1 MNLYNKKLHHVVIIS
16 FSAFLGTAGATDLS
30 QQQVV
35 PSELF
40 QVELGEALSND
51 AYILATPPL
60 MARARSLSANNLGG
74 WAIETHNR
82 QLVRQFYNSVYL
94 GSLDTPMGWTGDITN
109 CQAGTTTSEFKD
121 SVLDRVNY
129 FRAMAGVPAAI
140 TFNSTFNTKAQQAAL
155 IMSANNFLS
164 HAPPAAWDCYTS
176 EGDEAAGQSN
186 IALGTYGW
194 DAISG
199 YILDWGASNGAV
211 AHRRWILHPQTQ
223 EMGTGDISG
232 QNSVKPANALW
243 VFDGRSFNSRPATRE
258 PFIAWPAA
266 HYNPY
271 QTVPARWSFSYDK
284 ADFTSATITM
294 TESGSSIPTV
304 IEPIVSDYGENTLV
318 WIPDGMSANTPVS
331 WPKPVADK
339 TYDVTIAN
347 VLINGVLRDFNYPV
361 IVFDPAIALV
371 EEVATITGN
380 AAPATGTES
389 YEFNAISQA
398 IRYDVLIGEVV
409 ASSDIYNAE
418 TNGASVT
425 DNTSDSYDL
434 IQSGS
439 GVDGSAA
446 YDLRFNEYPS
456 DESFEILNSLIPSAS
471 SRLLFE
477 SKLGYSGTGQI
488 ASVQVS
494 ADDGASW
501 KDIFSQVGTGTLV
514 DNNYVS
520 RSFSLASYADKMIRI
535 RVRYQAGSHGSAFN
549 VGSNIS
555 FLVDNLRVSYAKK
568 IVDSSISNNGSA
580 TTFSASI
587 EQNKEYILSARAV
600 FWDGYAAS
608 EWGDT
613 FSVIANSDS
622 DGDGVENSVD
632 NCVAISNPLQENY
645 DGDSEG
651 NVCDVDDDNDG
662 MPDVWENKYGLN
674 PLNASDADSD
684 LDSDGVTNL
693 DEYLEGTDP
702 LISHG
707 TTTIPP
713 NIMPVLIQMLLNP
726 AH

>member
-1 MNLYNKKLHHVVIIS
+1 MNLYNKKLHHVVVIS
-16 FSAFLGTAGATDLS
+16 FSAFLGTAGAADLS

-40 QVELGEALSND
+40 QVELGESLSND
-51 AYILATPPL
+51 AYILAAPPL
-60 MARARSLSANNLGG
+60 MARTRSLSANNLGG

-94 GSLDTPMGWTGDITN
+94 GSLDTSIGWTGDITN

-223 EMGTGDISG
+223 EMGTGDISSH
-232 QNSVKPANALW
+232 NSAKPANALW
-243 VFDGRSFNSRPATRE
+243 VFDGRSFIPRPATRE
-258 PFIAWPAA
+258 PFIAWPAT
-266 HYNPY
+266 HYKPY

-304 IEPIVSDYGENTLV
+304 IEPIVSGYGENTLV

-347 VLINGVLRDFNYPV
+347 VLINGVSRDFNYPV

-398 IRYDVLIGEVV
+398 THYDILIGEVV

-535 RVRYQAGSHGSAFN
+535 RARYRTGNGSAFN

-555 FLVDNLRVSYAKK
+555 FLVDSLRVSYAKK

-651 NVCDVDDDNDG
+651 DVCDVDDDNDG
-662 MPDVWENKYGLN
+662 MPDVWENEYGLN

-693 DEYLEGTDP
+693 NEYLEGTDP
-702 LISHG
+702 LIGQG

>member
-1 MNLYNKKLHHVVIIS
+1 
-16 FSAFLGTAGATDLS
+16 
-30 QQQVV
+30 
-35 PSELF
+35 
-40 QVELGEALSND
+40 
-51 AYILATPPL
+51 
-60 MARARSLSANNLGG
+60 
-74 WAIETHNR
+74 
-82 QLVRQFYNSVYL
+82 
-94 GSLDTPMGWTGDITN
+94 
-109 CQAGTTTSEFKD
+109 
-121 SVLDRVNY
+121 
-129 FRAMAGVPAAI
+129 
-140 TFNSTFNTKAQQAAL
+140 
-155 IMSANNFLS
+155 
-164 HAPPAAWDCYTS
+164 
-176 EGDEAAGQSN
+176 
-186 IALGTYGW
+186 
-194 DAISG
+194 
-199 YILDWGASNGAV
+199 
-211 AHRRWILHPQTQ
+211 
-223 EMGTGDISG
+223 
-232 QNSVKPANALW
+232 
-243 VFDGRSFNSRPATRE
+243 
-258 PFIAWPAA
+258 
-266 HYNPY
+266 
-271 QTVPARWSFSYDK
+271 
-284 ADFTSATITM
+284 
-294 TESGSSIPTV
+294 
-304 IEPIVSDYGENTLV
+304 
-318 WIPDGMSANTPVS
+318 
-331 WPKPVADK
+331 
-339 TYDVTIAN
+339 
-347 VLINGVLRDFNYPV
+347 
-361 IVFDPAIALV
+361 
-371 EEVATITGN
+371 
-380 AAPATGTES
+380 
-389 YEFNAISQA
+389 
-398 IRYDVLIGEVV
+398 VV

-418 TNGASVT
+418 TNSASVT

-520 RSFSLASYADKMIRI
+520 RSFSLASYAGKMIRI
-535 RVRYQAGSHGSAFN
+535 RARYRTGNGSAFN

-587 EQNKEYILSARAV
+587 EQNKEYILSARSV

-662 MPDVWENKYGLN
+662 MPDVWENEYGLN

-684 LDSDGVTNL
+684 LDSDWVTKVN
-693 DEYLEGTDP
+693 EYLDGTDP
-702 LISHG
+702 LIG
-707 TTTIPP
+707 QGATTIPP

-726 AH
+726 TH